1 MSVLKFL
8 EENALNIICVYGLG
22 KRDMVADTV
31 SKIIFSNKPKRIVIH
46 IFTEREKPFY
56 LEDFIKIIQTNII
69 YTLSFRY
76 YDLNKDLLEKLLD
89 NLTPARNNVIAVI
102 DNEYSD
108 YLESVNR
115 MGFKYEVI

>member
-1 MSVLKFL
+1 MSVLKVL

-22 KRDMVADTV
+22 KRDRVADAV
-31 SKIIFSNKPKRIVIH
+31 SKIMFSNKPRRIVIH
-46 IFTEREKPFY
+46 VFTEREKPFY

-76 YDLNKDLLEKLLD
+76 HGLNKQLLEKLLD
-89 NLTPARNNVIAVI
+89 KLTPSRNNVIAII
-102 DNEYSD
+102 DSEYSD
-108 YLESVNR
+108 YLELINR